1 MLSHA
6 GKEKLINTNFRTQKP
21 MTNHPHRKFV
31 SLLFVA
37 LMAGCGGGGSGTPTP
52 TILTPTPT
60 PTPTPVPNSALM
72 TMSCVDGPAYQCS
85 GGNIIK
91 SDNGVALT
99 SSGVQAY
106 GKSTSDLV
114 DPNPNGGGAFGLP

>member
-1 MLSHA
+1 MLSRVR
-6 GKEKLINTNFRTQKP
+6 KEKLKNTNLRTQKP
-21 MTNHPHRKFV
+21 MPNHPYRKSV

-37 LMAGCGGGGSGTPTP
+37 LMAGCGGGGSNPTP
-52 TILTPTPT
+52 GPSPA
-60 PTPTPVPNSALM
+60 PGPGPGPVPDSTSM

-91 SDNGVALT
+91 SENGVALT

-106 GKSTSDLV
+106 GKSTSDMM
-114 DPNPNGGGAFGLP
+114 